1 MSSLP
6 VPVLVDAPRGRVPN
20 VGRRDGSFGYTAAFI
35 ALVAGLGIA
44 GSLVYLLV
52 ARPVVDEAGVEI
64 TGPEAEDCPVGE
76 RAPVCYRFEVTNTG
90 DEVGSFNCQALPPA
104 DSLAVF
110 SNGEPRSALVL
121 GPGRSETVTIKVT
134 PLETDTVSAPSLT
147 CDPPG

>member
-1 MSSLP
+1 MT
-6 VPVLVDAPRGRVPN
+6 
-20 VGRRDGSFGYTAAFI
+20 RRDGSFGYTVAFF
-35 ALVAGLGIA
+35 ALVAGLGVA

-52 ARPVVDEAGVEI
+52 ARPVTEEAGVEVSE
-64 TGPEAEDCPVGE
+64 PVAQDCPVGE

-90 DEVGSFNCQALPPA
+90 DEVGAFNCQALPPA

-121 GPGRSETVTIKVT
+121 GPGRSETVVVKVT
-134 PLETDTVSAPSLT
+134 PLETDTVTAPSLE

>member
-1 MSSLP
+1 
-6 VPVLVDAPRGRVPN
+6 VT
-20 VGRRDGSFGYTAAFI
+20 RRDGSFGYTVAFF

-52 ARPVVDEAGVEI
+52 ARPVTEDAGVEI
-64 TGPEAEDCPVGE
+64 SEPVAQDCPVGE

-90 DEVGSFNCQALPPA
+90 DEVGAFNCQALPPV

-121 GPGRSETVTIKVT
+121 GPGRSETVVVKVT
-134 PLETDTVSAPSLT
+134 PIETDTVTAPSLV

>member
-1 MSSLP
+1 MT
-6 VPVLVDAPRGRVPN
+6 
-20 VGRRDGSFGYTAAFI
+20 RRDGSFGYTVAFF
-35 ALVAGLGIA
+35 ALVAGLGVA

-52 ARPVVDEAGVEI
+52 ARPVTEEAGVEVSE
-64 TGPEAEDCPVGE
+64 PVAQDCPVGE

-90 DEVGSFNCQALPPA
+90 DEVGAFNCQALPPA

-121 GPGRSETVTIKVT
+121 GPGRSETVVVKVT
-134 PLETDTVSAPSLT
+134 PLETDTVTAPSLV